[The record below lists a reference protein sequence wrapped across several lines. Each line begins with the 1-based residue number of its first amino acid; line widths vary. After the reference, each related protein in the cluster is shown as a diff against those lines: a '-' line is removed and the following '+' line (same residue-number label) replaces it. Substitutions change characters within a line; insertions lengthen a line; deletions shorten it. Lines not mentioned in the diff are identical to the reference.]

1 MRALEIGTGEGLG
14 AVNVVERPEPT
25 PGHGEVLLRMRA
37 VSLRCRDLIT
47 ALTSAGRQPPVTPF
61 SDGCGVVQ
69 AVGEGVGRVKVG
81 DRVAT
86 LFFERWNSGRPTPL
100 SQMSALGG
108 GGRAA
113 GAEWVVLN
121 QDGVSKVPDFLTDH
135 QVATLPCA
143 ALTAWRALFVDADL
157 EPGGHRSGRSGR
169 AGLSSGRTSRRP
181 GCRGCGPRPRPCLR
195 PRASARRPRPAPST
209 RHGWPAWRAG
219 RRCTKGRSAA
229 RSCRP

>member
-14 AVNVVERPEPT
+14 AVTVVERPEPT

-37 VSLRCRDLIT
+37 VSLNYRDLIT

-69 AVGEGVGRVKVG
+69 AVGEGVSRVKVG

-86 LFFERWNSGRPTPL
+86 LFFERWNAGRPTPL

-121 QDGVSKVPDFLTDH
+121 
-135 QVATLPCA
+135 
-143 ALTAWRALFVDADL
+143 
-157 EPGGHRSGRSGR
+157 
-169 AGLSSGRTSRRP
+169 
-181 GCRGCGPRPRPCLR
+181 
-195 PRASARRPRPAPST
+195 
-209 RHGWPAWRAG
+209 
-219 RRCTKGRSAA
+219 
-229 RSCRP
+229 